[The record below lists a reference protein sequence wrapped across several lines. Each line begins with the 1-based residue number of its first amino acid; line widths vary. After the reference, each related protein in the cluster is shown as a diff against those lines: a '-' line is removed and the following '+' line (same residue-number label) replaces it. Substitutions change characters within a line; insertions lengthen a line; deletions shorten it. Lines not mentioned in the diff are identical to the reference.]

1 MKKLIIATIFLIS
14 GKCFAQVTVDT
25 FAFKAPLKFTALNAK
40 SGEVSLPVA
49 TSTASGAMSPEQV
62 ALLVTTSVKTNA
74 TEENVKAID
83 TRVKALEANPS
94 TGGGKQVNTST
105 YTITNADNGSLLIIT
120 TACTITISTGLKA
133 GFSCTVKRIAGDV
146 RYTGSSLFS
155 YANWRRSSRQYEN
168 VYVESDG
175 INNYLSGNLK
185 L

>member
-1 MKKLIIATIFLIS
+1 MKKSKHSKMKLILLLLLFP
-14 GKCFAQVTVDT
+14 FA
-25 FAFKAPLKFTALNAK
+25 
-40 SGEVSLPVA
+40 
-49 TSTASGAMSPEQV
+49 AMSQDTLQIDGKYTQKTGVNYTFTIPEIPVLQNQV
-62 ALLVTTSVKTNA
+62 NNVT
-74 TEENVKAID
+74 E
-83 TRVKALEANPS
+83 RVKALENAPA

-175 INNYLSGNLK
+175 VNNYLSGNLK

>member
-1 MKKLIIATIFLIS
+1 MKKIILATIFLIS
-14 GKCFAQVTVDT
+14 GKCFAQEVTTVNVKSPVKLT
-25 FAFKAPLKFTALNAK
+25 TVNATTV
-40 SGEVSLPVA
+40 ELSLPNA

-62 ALLVTTSVKTNA
+62 ALLVTTSVKANT
-74 TEENVKAID
+74 TEESVKAID
-83 TRVKALEANPS
+83 TRVKALESNPA
-94 TGGGKQVNTST
+94 TGSGKQVNTST
-105 YTITNADNGSLLIIT
+105 YTITNADNGLLLTIT
-120 TACTITISTGLKA
+120 TACTITISTGLKP
-133 GFSCTVKRIAGDV
+133 GFKCTVKRIAGDV

>member
-1 MKKLIIATIFLIS
+1 MKKILIATIFLIS
-14 GKCFAQVTVDT
+14 GKCLAQAQQDTLIMPQQYTPKTGVNYTFTIPEIPVLQNQVNTVT
-25 FAFKAPLKFTALNAK
+25 
-40 SGEVSLPVA
+40 E
-49 TSTASGAMSPEQV
+49 
-62 ALLVTTSVKTNA
+62 SVKG
-74 TEENVKAID
+74 ID

-94 TGGGKQVNTST
+94 TGGGKPVNTST
-105 YTITNADNGSLLIIT
+105 YTITNADNGLLLTIT